1 ETEQEYILNIA
12 SLAGIAI
19 NNAILYEMATT
30 DMMTKLKIHHYFQAV
45 LRDEINKS
53 KKYSRPLSLI
63 MADID
68 HFKKFNDVYGHIAG
82 DEVLRKVAITIK
94 ESVRLIDVAARYG
107 GEEFA
112 VILPK
117 TDINEAIIVAER
129 LRTNI
134 ENTTVPWNDKSLKVT
149 ISVGLTQFDSET
161 DLDNEALI
169 ARADRALYVSKSE
182 GRNRVSYL

>member
-1 ETEQEYILNIA
+1 
-12 SLAGIAI
+12 
-19 NNAILYEMATT
+19 
-30 DMMTKLKIHHYFQAV
+30 
-45 LRDEINKS
+45 
-53 KKYSRPLSLI
+53 
-63 MADID
+63 
-68 HFKKFNDVYGHIAG
+68 
-82 DEVLRKVAITIK
+82 
-94 ESVRLIDVAARYG
+94 
-107 GEEFA
+107 

-149 ISVGLTQFDSET
+149 ISVGVTQFDSET